1 MLAEDPSTHLN
12 KSRAKIFS
20 YRKKY
25 TSYLSHKE
33 IGQFLRYVTA
43 SPVPVAEC
51 IKVMFHVNVLG
62 FSPHPRTHT
71 CPASIDLPN
80 SRYASF
86 NDFRIQMDSL
96 LNN

>member
-25 TSYLSHKE
+25 ISYLSHKE
-33 IGQFLRYVTA
+33 IGRFLRYVTA

-51 IKVMFHVNVLG
+51 IKVMFHINVLG

-80 SRYASF
+80 SGYASF